1 MEMKGEQLIP
11 CDQEKTWSAIVDPEV
26 LKACIP
32 GCESVEKV
40 SDKEYQVVMAAK
52 VGPVSAKFKG
62 RIDMLDVNP
71 PSAYTLSFEGQGGV
85 AGFAKG
91 QANVVLVPEGSST
104 RLQYTAKAAVGG
116 KLAQVGSRLIDGV
129 AKMIAESFFK
139 EFNKQV
145 SAREA

>member
-1 MEMKGEQLIP
+1 MEMKGEQLIA
-11 CDQEKTWSAIVDPEV
+11 CDQEKTWSSIVDPQV

-40 SDKEYQVVMAAK
+40 SDTQYQVLMAAK

-62 RIDMLDVNP
+62 RIDMLEVNAP
-71 PSAYTLSFEGQGGV
+71 NSYTLSFEGQGGV

-91 QANVVLVPEGSST
+91 QANVVLVPEGSAT

-129 AKMIAESFFK
+129 AKMIADSFFK

-145 SAREA
+145 SSREA